1 MTGVDAAAAGVGLS
15 SVFQPVV
22 SLDDETTVGFE
33 ALTRWSGLDVT
44 PPKVF
49 DRARVTG
56 ALTALNQR
64 CIDSAITA
72 ALSAG
77 MPRDALLMINTE
89 PTSTYVTP
97 GNGDLLTRGR
107 DEFRL
112 VFELTE
118 RHLLEH
124 PHALLHTVSALR
136 SHGVGIA
143 LDDVGAH
150 PDSLALLDVVL
161 PDVIKLDIALVQSR
175 PTPDQVR
182 TLAAVLA
189 HRERTGA
196 LILAEGIETAEHLQ
210 RALALGAT
218 LGQGFRFGHPGTLD
232 QHPAVTAPPA
242 ITTQPRWSIT
252 GTPFDVAAGTIPV
265 RRAGKSTLLA
275 FSRHIETQAHHSGDA
290 PIVLTS
296 VQDVD
301 HFTGSTR
308 TRYEHLAAISPLV
321 AVFGQRLPTDLG
333 HGLRSVALDPADP
346 LCREWSVITLG
357 PHTAAALLGRELAD
371 PDRSEERRFEL
382 AITYHRPLVT
392 MAARNLLNRIL

>member
-1 MTGVDAAAAGVGLS
+1 MH
-15 SVFQPVV
+15 
-22 SLDDETTVGFE
+22 
-33 ALTRWSGLDVT
+33 
-44 PPKVF
+44 PPEVF

-56 ALTALNQR
+56 ALNALNYR
-64 CIDSAITA
+64 CIESAITA

-89 PTSTYVTP
+89 PTSTYVAP

-118 RHLLEH
+118 RHLLDH
-124 PHALLHTVSALR
+124 PHALLHTVAALR
-136 SHGVGIA
+136 SQGIGIA

-175 PTPDQVR
+175 PTPDQVG

-189 HRERTGA
+189 HQERTGA
-196 LILAEGIETAEHLQ
+196 LILAEGIETDEHLQ
-210 RALALGAT
+210 RALGMGAS
-218 LGQGFRFGHPGTLD
+218 LGQGFRFGHPATLD
-232 QHPAVTAPPA
+232 RHPAVTAPPP
-242 ITTQPRWSIT
+242 IPTQPRWSIA
-252 GTPFDVAAGTIPV
+252 GTPFDVAVGTIPL
-265 RRAGKSTLLA
+265 RCADTGTLLA
-275 FSRHIETQAHHSGDA
+275 FSRHIESQAQHSGDA
-290 PIVLTS
+290 PIVLTC
-296 VQDVD
+296 VQDTH
-301 HFTGSTR
+301 HFTGATR
-308 TRYEHLAAISPLV
+308 TRYQHLAAVSPLV
-321 AVFGQRLPTDLG
+321 AMFGQRLPTDLG
-333 HGLRSVALDPADP
+333 HGLRSVALDSGDP

-357 PHTAAALLGRELAD
+357 PHTAAALLGRELSD
-371 PDRSEERRFEL
+371 PDTHPDSSRERRFDV